1 MARGY
6 CKSLSILFLGYKE
19 RTWKHYIP
27 SISHGVAQYGEE
39 IVFLPLGTGGI
50 LIPLFI
56 QMLLNNI
63 H

>member
-19 RTWKHYIP
+19 RIWQHYIP

-39 IVFLPLGTGGI
+39 IVFLPLGTRRNSNS
-50 LIPLFI
+50 FI
-56 QMLLNNI
+56 YSNAFEYI